1 MTGTQVGTIVNVNDR
16 GFGFV
21 KLEGYDQNVFFHAKD
36 VRHIEFEKLRKGD
49 TVSVDTVEK
58 SEKGYVANH
67 VYLIS

>member
-1 MTGTQVGTIVNVNDR
+1 MTGTIVNVNDK
-16 GFGFV
+16 GFGFI
-21 KLEGYDQNVFFHAKD
+21 KLEEYENNIFFHAKD

-58 SEKGYVANH
+58 SEKGYVAKR

>member
-1 MTGTQVGTIVNVNDR
+1 MTGTIVNVNDK
-16 GFGFV
+16 GFGFI
-21 KLEGYDQNVFFHAKD
+21 KMEEYENNIFFHAKD

-58 SEKGYVANH
+58 SEKGYVAKR